1 MGLSITA
8 RWTSRTTSV
17 CAPSSIAAMRNLL
30 EKYMPQQAIATST
43 RFVSRGYDA
52 DEIDELL
59 DLATPARPTAST
71 TTAAMPVLITAL
83 PSAND
88 DAATA
93 PKSRN
98 DIFKRYAAYEKAIS
112 AASAAQTSAEREAF
126 GFSLTSRPRTDGIEE
141 IANNAISMMV
151 HEAQKQFSNR
161 YTSLSIRT
169 SDVLTATGQENWQQ
183 ALQQAPSRLRRGI
196 QQPPVAT
203 RPEVPVDLD
212 KIWAYLEKTYGG
224 AAGQIALYKQLA
236 PLLINRLHLNDKDM
250 RRTASAVIAYQN
262 IRSTTASFGAK
273 SGPYKLYERSDVNV
287 VFDALSHVYE
297 WAGQDALALALKPD
311 RHKIGDYEFKF
322 DSREKFSFPGL
333 DIVFFKDS
341 IDWKFSYDA
350 AAKLQLFLGE
360 FGT

>member
-1 MGLSITA
+1 
-8 RWTSRTTSV
+8 
-17 CAPSSIAAMRNLL
+17 
-30 EKYMPQQAIATST
+30 MPQQAIATST
-43 RFVSRGYDA
+43 RRLKRGYDGT
-52 DEIDELL
+52 DIDELL
-59 DLATPARPTAST
+59 ELASPARPPSPT
-71 TTAAMPVLITAL
+71 TTA
-83 PSAND
+83 
-88 DAATA
+88 TA
-93 PKSRN
+93 PILAGTMPGVGDYVTSAPTSRN
-98 DIFKRYAAYEKAIS
+98 DIFKRYAAYEEAVS
-112 AASAAQTSAEREAF
+112 AASAAQASAEREAF

-141 IANNAISMMV
+141 IAKNAISMMV

-161 YTSLSIRT
+161 YTTLSIRT
-169 SDVLTATGQENWQQ
+169 SDVLAATGQENWQQ
-183 ALQQAPSRLRRGI
+183 ALQQAPSRLRRGM
-196 QQPPVAT
+196 QPPPVAT

-212 KIWAYLEKTYGG
+212 KIWAYLESTYGG
-224 AAGQIALYKQLA
+224 EAGQIALYKQLA

-273 SGPYKLYERSDVNV
+273 TGPYKLYERSDVNV
-287 VFDALSHVYE
+287 VFDALSHVFE

-322 DSREKFSFPGL
+322 DSREKFSFPCL

-341 IDWKFSYDA
+341 IDWKFSHDA

>member
-1 MGLSITA
+1 
-8 RWTSRTTSV
+8 
-17 CAPSSIAAMRNLL
+17 MRQLL
-30 EKYMPQQAIATST
+30 EKHVPQQATATSS
-43 RFVSRGYDA
+43 RRVNRGYDA
-52 DEIDELL
+52 HEIDELL
-59 DLATPARPTAST
+59 DLATRARPMAPT
-71 TTAAMPVLITAL
+71 TTAATPVLVAAL

-88 DAATA
+88 DAGHA

-98 DIFKRYAAYEKAIS
+98 DIFKRYAAYEAAIS
-112 AASAAQTSAEREAF
+112 AASAAQASAEREAF
-126 GFSLTSRPRTDGIEE
+126 GYSLTSRPRTDGIEE
-141 IANNAISMMV
+141 IAKNAISMMV

-169 SDVLTATGQENWQQ
+169 SDVLAATGQENWQQ
-183 ALQQAPSRLRRGI
+183 ALQQVPSRLHRGM
-196 QQPPVAT
+196 QPPPVVT

-212 KIWAYLEKTYGG
+212 KIWTYLEKTYGG
-224 AAGQIALYKQLA
+224 EAGQIALYKQLA

-273 SGPYKLYERSDVNV
+273 TGPYKLYERSDVNV
-287 VFDALSHVYE
+287 VFDALSHVFE
-297 WAGQDALALALKPD
+297 WAGQDALSLALKPD

-322 DSREKFSFPGL
+322 DSREKFCFPGL

-341 IDWKFSYDA
+341 IDWKFGHEA

-360 FGT
+360 FGI

>member
-1 MGLSITA
+1 
-8 RWTSRTTSV
+8 
-17 CAPSSIAAMRNLL
+17 
-30 EKYMPQQAIATST
+30 MPQQAVATTT
-43 RFVSRGYDA
+43 RRVNRGYDA

-59 DLATPARPTAST
+59 DLATPARPMTPTA
-71 TTAAMPVLITAL
+71 TTAAPVLVAAL

-88 DAATA
+88 DAGSA

-98 DIFKRYAAYEKAIS
+98 DIFKRYAAYEEAIS
-112 AASAAQTSAEREAF
+112 AASAAQASAEREAF

-212 KIWAYLEKTYGG
+212 KIWTYLEKTYGG
-224 AAGQIALYKQLA
+224 EAGQIALYKQLA

-250 RRTASAVIAYQN
+250 RRTATAVIAYQN

-273 SGPYKLYERSDVNV
+273 TGPYKLNERSDVNV
-287 VFDALSHVYE
+287 VFDALSHVFE